1 MGYNFRAS
9 PCSFPLTLDTYFG
22 GSLPANET
30 CSEENEQ
37 IFPPDFICDAASRV
51 PAQGYTVF
59 DVCGQFD
66 LGENIL
72 RRWVNQLKLERI
84 GRREVDLGSD
94 DYADALQACLGS
106 RNSLGGFR

>member
-1 MGYNFRAS
+1 MGYNSRVS
-9 PCSFPLTLDTYFG
+9 PCSCPLTLDTYFG
-22 GSLPANET
+22 GSQPASEA

-37 IFPPDFICDAASRV
+37 IFTADFKCEAASRA
-51 PAQGYTVF
+51 PAQGYMVA

-72 RRWVNQLKLERI
+72 GRWVNQLKLGRN
-84 GRREVDLGSD
+84 GRRELDLGSD

-106 RNSLGGFR
+106 RNSLGGFC